1 MSRFATRFVPR
12 FVPAVLSSLLVMA
25 LAVPLWQ
32 AGARAHESFEHY
44 LFVPDR
50 ALAQVT
56 VIDTNRDTVIAQIPV
71 GKVPHQVVVSATLGK
86 LVASNTA
93 DNTISIVDLD
103 TFKTRA
109 TLQLGAAPEHMQ
121 LSPGGELLAVGNIE
135 GGTVSLVSLVAERE
149 IARIPGLSQPHN
161 LTFSPDGSRL
171 YVANLGAG
179 HVSVIDVAKA
189 RVVDEIPVAEPHL
202 IVAKA
207 TDAPYQ
213 GIINVTVGADGR
225 FGFAAHGETGSLA
238 VIDLV
243 SGEKVRSLALGKR
256 PWRAYGAADGRYM
269 VVPNNGEG
277 TISVISTETLE
288 VAATLPGAAGVT
300 GVNSDPAGHTAFA
313 ISRAENKLVLL
324 DLGSLTPAGEIA
336 LPGSPETGVISPHG
350 KKLYVALSDP
360 GADGGKV
367 AVIDVPGRK
376 LLGVIDGVGQ
386 EPWGTTLAGADNY
399 CH

>member
-1 MSRFATRFVPR
+1 MSRFPSRFVPT
-12 FVPAVLSSLLVMA
+12 VLLSLLVVA
-25 LAVPLWQ
+25 LAAPIWP
-32 AGARAHESFEHY
+32 GNARAHESYEHY

-50 ALAQVT
+50 ALAQIT

-71 GKVPHQVVVSATLGK
+71 GKVPHQVVISATLGK

-93 DNTISIVDLD
+93 DNTISIIDLE

-109 TLQLGAAPEHMQ
+109 TLRLGAAPEHMQ

-135 GGTVSLVSLVAERE
+135 GGTVSLVSLATERE
-149 IARIPGLSQPHN
+149 IARIPGLTQPHN
-161 LTFSPDGSRL
+161 VTFSPDGSRL

-189 RVVDEIPVAEPHL
+189 RVVDEIPVAEPRL

-207 TDAPYQ
+207 TDAGYQ
-213 GIINVTVGADGR
+213 GIISVTASADGR
-225 FGFAAHGETGSLA
+225 LGFAAHGETGSLA

-243 SGEKVRSLALGKR
+243 TGEKLRSLALGER
-256 PWRAYGAADGRYM
+256 PWRAYGAAHGRYM

-277 TISVISTETLE
+277 TISVVSTETLE
-288 VAATLPGAAGVT
+288 VVATLPGAAGVT

-313 ISRAENKLVLL
+313 ISHAENKLVLL
-324 DLGSLTPAGEIA
+324 DLESLSPAGEIA
-336 LPGSPETGVISPHG
+336 LPGSPETGVVSPHG
-350 KKLYVALSDP
+350 KKLYVALGDI
-360 GADGGKV
+360 GKV

-386 EPWGTTLAGADNY
+386 EPWGATLAGADNY

>member
-1 MSRFATRFVPR
+1 MSRFPSRFVPTI
-12 FVPAVLSSLLVMA
+12 LLSLLVMA

-32 AGARAHESFEHY
+32 GGARAHESFEHY

-50 ALAQVT
+50 ALAQIT
-56 VIDTNRDTVIAQIPV
+56 VIDTNRDAVIALIPV

-86 LVASNTA
+86 VVASNTA
-93 DNTISIVDLD
+93 DDTISIFDLE
-103 TFKTRA
+103 TFKTTA

-121 LSPGGELLAVGNIE
+121 LSPGGELLAVGNID
-135 GGTVSLVSLVAERE
+135 GGTVSLVSLAAERE
-149 IARIPGLSQPHN
+149 IARVPGLVQPHN

-179 HVSVIDVAKA
+179 HVSVIDVAQA
-189 RVVDEIPVAEPHL
+189 RIVDEIPVAEPRL
-202 IVAKA
+202 MVAKA
-207 TDAPYQ
+207 TDAEYQ
-213 GIINVTVGADGR
+213 GIINVTASADGR
-225 FGFAAHGETGSLA
+225 LGFAAHGETGSLA
-238 VIDLV
+238 VIDLDT
-243 SGEKVRSLALGKR
+243 GEKLRSLDLGDR
-256 PWRAYGAADGRYM
+256 PWRAYGVAHGRYM

-277 TISVISTETLE
+277 TISVVSTETLE

-300 GVNSDPAGHTAFA
+300 GVNSDPAGHTAFV

-324 DLGSLTPAGEIA
+324 DLEKLAPAGEIS
-336 LPGSPETGVISPHG
+336 LPGGPETGVISPHG
-350 KKLYVALSDP
+350 EKLYVALSDI
-360 GADGGKV
+360 GKV

-386 EPWGTTLAGADNY
+386 EPWGATLAGADNY

>member
-1 MSRFATRFVPR
+1 MSRFPSRFVPR
-12 FVPAVLSSLLVMA
+12 FVPAVLLSLLVAA
-25 LAVPLWQ
+25 LSVSLGQ
-32 AGARAHESFEHY
+32 VGARAHESFEHY

-50 ALAQVT
+50 ALAQIT
-56 VIDTNRDTVIAQIPV
+56 VIDTNRDAVIAQIPV

-93 DNTISIVDLD
+93 DNTISIVDIE
-103 TFKTRA
+103 TFKTTA

-121 LSPGGELLAVGNIE
+121 LSPGGELLAVGNIAD
-135 GGTVSLVSLVAERE
+135 GTVSLVSLAAERE
-149 IARIPGLSQPHN
+149 IARVPGLVQPHN

-171 YVANLGAG
+171 YVANLGAEY
-179 HVSVIDVAKA
+179 VSVIDVAQA
-189 RVVDEIPVAEPHL
+189 RVVDEIPVAAPRL
-202 IVAKA
+202 MVALA
-207 TDAPYQ
+207 TDAEYQ
-213 GIINVTVGADGR
+213 GIISVTPSADGR
-225 FGFAAHGETGSLA
+225 LGFAAHGETGSLA
-238 VIDLV
+238 VIDLET
-243 SGEKVRSLALGKR
+243 GKKLRSLALGDR
-256 PWRAYGAADGRYM
+256 PWRAYGAGHGRYM

-288 VAATLPGAAGVT
+288 VVATLPGAAGVT

-324 DLGSLTPAGEIA
+324 DLDELTPAGEIA

-350 KKLYVALSDP
+350 EKLYVALSDI
-360 GADGGKV
+360 GKM

-386 EPWGTTLAGADNY
+386 EPWGATLAGADNY

>member
-1 MSRFATRFVPR
+1 MSRNPSRFVPTI
-12 FVPAVLSSLLVMA
+12 LLSLLVAA
-25 LAVPLWQ
+25 LAVTAWQ
-32 AGARAHESFEHY
+32 GSARAHESYEHY

-50 ALAQVT
+50 ALPQVT
-56 VIDTNRDTVIAQIPV
+56 VIDTNSDTVIAQIPV
-71 GKVPHQVVVSATLGK
+71 GKVPHQVTVSAATGK

-93 DNTISIVDLD
+93 DDTISIVDLE
-103 TFKTRA
+103 TFKVRA
-109 TLQLGAAPEHMQ
+109 TLQLGAAPEHME
-121 LSPGGELLAVGNIE
+121 LSPGGDLLAVGNIE
-135 GGTVSLVSLVAERE
+135 GGTVSLVSLAAERE

-161 LTFSPDGSRL
+161 LTFSPDGSKL

-189 RVVDEIPVAEPHL
+189 RIVDEIPVAEPRL

-207 TDAPYQ
+207 TDDAYQ
-213 GIINVTVGADGR
+213 GIISVTPSADGR
-225 FGFAAHGETGSLA
+225 LGFAAHGETGSLA
-238 VIDLV
+238 VIDLA
-243 SGEKVRSLALGKR
+243 SGEKLRSLALGKR
-256 PWRAYGAADGRYM
+256 PRRAFGTAHGRYM

-288 VAATLPGAAGVT
+288 VVATLPGAAGVT

-324 DLGSLTPAGEIA
+324 DLEGLTAAGEIA

-350 KKLYVALSDP
+350 EKLYVALSDI
-360 GADGGKV
+360 GKM

-386 EPWGTTLAGADNY
+386 EPWGATLAGADNY

>member
-1 MSRFATRFVPR
+1 MSRHPSRFVPTI
-12 FVPAVLSSLLVMA
+12 LLSLLVVA

-32 AGARAHESFEHY
+32 VGARAHESFEHY

-50 ALAQVT
+50 ALAQIT
-56 VIDTNRDTVIAQIPV
+56 VIDTNRDAVIAQIPV
-71 GKVPHQVVVSATLGK
+71 GKVPHQVVVSAAFGK

-93 DNTISIVDLD
+93 DNTISIVDL
-103 TFKTRA
+103 KTLKIRA

-121 LSPGGELLAVGNIE
+121 LSPGGALLAVGNIE
-135 GGTVSLVSLVAERE
+135 DGTVSLVSLVAERE

-179 HVSVIDVAKA
+179 HVSVIDVAEA
-189 RVVDEIPVAEPHL
+189 RVVDEIPVAEPRL
-202 IVAKA
+202 MVALA
-207 TDAPYQ
+207 TDAEYQ
-213 GIINVTVGADGR
+213 GIISVSPSADGSL
-225 FGFAAHGETGSLA
+225 GFAAHGETGSLA
-238 VIDLV
+238 VIDLE
-243 SGEKVRSLALGKR
+243 SGEKLRSLALGDR
-256 PWRAYGAADGRYM
+256 PWRAYGAAHGRYM

-288 VAATLPGAAGVT
+288 VVATLPGAAGVT
-300 GVNSDPAGHTAFA
+300 GVNSDPEGHTTFV

-324 DLGSLTPAGEIA
+324 DLESLTPAGEIA
-336 LPGSPETGVISPHG
+336 LPGSPETGVVSPHG
-350 KKLYVALSDP
+350 KKLYVALSDI
-360 GADGGKV
+360 GKV

-386 EPWGTTLAGADNY
+386 EPWGATLAGADNY

>member
-1 MSRFATRFVPR
+1 MSRFPSRFVPT
-12 FVPAVLSSLLVMA
+12 VLLSLLVMA
-25 LAVPLWQ
+25 LAVPLWP
-32 AGARAHESFEHY
+32 GHARAHESFEHY

-71 GKVPHQVVVSATLGK
+71 GKVPHQVVVSANLGK
-86 LVASNTA
+86 LVVSNTA
-93 DNTISIVDLD
+93 DDTLSIVDLE
-103 TFKTRA
+103 TFKVRA
-109 TLQLGAAPEHMQ
+109 TLQLGAAPEHME
-121 LSPGGELLAVGNIE
+121 LSPGGELLAVGNID
-135 GGTVSLVSLVAERE
+135 GGTVSLVSLAAERE

-161 LTFSPDGSRL
+161 LTFSPDGSKL

-179 HVSVIDVAKA
+179 HVSVIDVAQA
-189 RVVDEIPVAEPHL
+189 RVVDEIPVAEPRL
-202 IVAKA
+202 IVATA
-207 TDAPYQ
+207 TDAAYQ
-213 GIINVTVGADGR
+213 GIINVTASADGR
-225 FGFAAHGETGSLA
+225 LGFAAHGETGSLA

-243 SGEKVRSLALGKR
+243 TGEKVRSLALGNR
-256 PWRAYGAADGRYM
+256 PWRAYGAANDRYM
-269 VVPNNGEG
+269 LVPNNGEG

-288 VAATLPGAAGVT
+288 VVATLPGAAGVT

-324 DLGSLTPAGEIA
+324 DLDKLAPAGEIA

-350 KKLYVALSDP
+350 KKLYVALS
-360 GADGGKV
+360 GIGKV

-376 LLGVIDGVGQ
+376 LLGMIDNVGQ